1 MVLERGVGIV
11 PVIYLRRFAPLH
23 SGTGE
28 PRVSRPAA
36 EVLSDAEAKERGDWR
51 KRVRVERTIDTARRQ
66 SPVLKT
72 GRVTGPPSLPQRA
85 DAVKAPAEP
94 YTLNYAPEVFAS
106 FLLRNIPALNSSPP

>member
-72 GRVTGPPSLPQRA
+72 GRVTGPPSLPQGLAR
-85 DAVKAPAEP
+85 P
-94 YTLNYAPEVFAS
+94 
-106 FLLRNIPALNSSPP
+106 LRQPSPKHVQLTSCRSVARSA